1 MPLPDRD
8 MDWPPP
14 HTRQEN
20 KLYAQWGAWY
30 SGDPDRLAQVY
41 GAGVTPGLGLDL
53 KGWDRPLQYAGGVV
67 GRVARWFWG
76 SPIPAGQSRSTKL
89 HVPIAADISATSA
102 DLLFSEPPTLR
113 VSGKKG
119 QARLDRVLADGGV
132 YSMLL
137 ESAEIGSAYGG
148 VYLRVGWNSEI
159 ADYPILDLVPADA
172 AVPEFANNRL
182 GAVTFW
188 KVVHEEEK
196 AVWRHLERHEQGRI
210 YHGLYRGDRE
220 RLGMQVPLED
230 HPETAGFAEIVDAE
244 GGLDTGYDKGLL
256 TYYVP
261 NIKPHR
267 LLRGTSLGRSDYSG
281 VEPLMD
287 ALDETYTSWMRDL
300 RLGKGRII
308 VPEVYL
314 ANTGRGRGST
324 WDPDREVYSGLGM
337 MPPANGG
344 PSMITISQFDIRVAE
359 HKETART
366 LLAQILR
373 GAGYSVQSFGEAG
386 EGQAATATEIHSRER
401 KSFVTRGK
409 KLNYWTPALAWLAE
423 ALLSIDL
430 AVFGTKVVAEK
441 ATIEWPDGVMPDPE
455 SLSRTLDMLT
465 RAQSASVDT
474 RVRMLHPDWDDGQV
488 KAEVRRLRDELG
500 LNLPD
505 PAELNETYVP
515 GDGDDD

>member
-8 MDWPPP
+8 MEWPPP

-30 SGDPDRLAQVY
+30 SGDPDRLSQVY

-113 VSGKKG
+113 VPGKKG
-119 QARLDRVLADGGV
+119 QSRLDRILADGGV

-182 GAVTFW
+182 RAVTFW

-196 AVWRHLERHEQGRI
+196 AVWRHLERHETGRI

-244 GGLDTGYDKGLL
+244 GGLDTGYDKACSPTTCRTSSL
-256 TYYVP
+256 TGCCAA
-261 NIKPHR
+261 
-267 LLRGTSLGRSDYSG
+267 LRSAAATTAASSRSWTRWTRPTRPGCGTCGSERAGSSCR
-281 VEPLMD
+281 
-287 ALDETYTSWMRDL
+287 R
-300 RLGKGRII
+300 
-308 VPEVYL
+308 
-314 ANTGRGRGST
+314 ST
-324 WDPDREVYSGLGM
+324 WPTPV
-337 MPPANGG
+337 AAGG
-344 PSMITISQFDIRVAE
+344 RRGIR
-359 HKETART
+359 TARC
-366 LLAQILR
+366 
-373 GAGYSVQSFGEAG
+373 
-386 EGQAATATEIHSRER
+386 
-401 KSFVTRGK
+401 
-409 KLNYWTPALAWLAE
+409 TPAWA
-423 ALLSIDL
+423 
-430 AVFGTKVVAEK
+430 
-441 ATIEWPDGVMPDPE
+441 
-455 SLSRTLDMLT
+455 
-465 RAQSASVDT
+465 
-474 RVRMLHPDWDDGQV
+474 
-488 KAEVRRLRDELG
+488 
-500 LNLPD
+500 
-505 PAELNETYVP
+505 
-515 GDGDDD
+515 